1 MPAMPKPVELHAV
14 QGTKV
19 KVGKGNKGNVGR
31 GVSYTRIHKLPE
43 PPAHLGPDGRELWE
57 DFGNEMIAAGIM
69 QKLDL
74 FPLRQLAGLW
84 DRYMNAMRN
93 GEEILAADS
102 STMRLLFAEFGATP
116 ASRRRVATNGSEDKG
131 NPFAGFKQSPA
142 A

>member
-1 MPAMPKPVELHAV
+1 MAAMPKPAELHAV
-14 QGTKV
+14 QGTKI
-19 KVGKGNKGNVGR
+19 KVGKGAKGNVGR

-57 DFGNEMIAAGIM
+57 EFGNEMIAAGVM
-69 QKLDL
+69 QRLDL

-84 DRYMNAMRN
+84 DRYMTAMRN
-93 GEEILAADS
+93 GGEILAADS

-116 ASRRRVATNGSEDKG
+116 ASRRRVSQSGSENKG
-131 NPFAGFKQSPA
+131 NPFAGFKQPTA